1 MTAIFSHQPDTY
13 ALESEKKIFLS
24 PDSNPDWPW
33 VQHLIPQNLSS
44 NNNNK
49 LIYPPQGVVVRIEWT
64 KYMKAAWQSGGHKD
78 IIQSVSIPFSQFY
91 DHITYFI
98 HHFYHHISH
107 MKQTV
112 FVNKTKPW
120 LKVVLDMLLILNYYM
135 NFNFLSYFPN
145 PQSHHFF
152 VSLSYIHTYMQRVRG
167 IFVFS
172 MISESLEISVLIVC
186 TYSTDFQRL
195 ESINMFFLFFL

>member
-1 MTAIFSHQPDTY
+1 MTAIFSHQPDTWFFTLSIRI
-13 ALESEKKIFLS
+13 LEYLCIRVWKKIFFS

-33 VQHLIPQNLSS
+33 VKHLIPQNLRSN

-64 KYMKAAWQSGGHKD
+64 K
-78 IIQSVSIPFSQFY
+78 
-91 DHITYFI
+91 
-98 HHFYHHISH
+98 
-107 MKQTV
+107 KQTV
-112 FVNKTKPW
+112 FVNKIKPW
-120 LKVVLDMLLILNYYM
+120 LKVILDMLLILNYYM

-152 VSLSYIHTYMQRVRG
+152 VSLSYIHTYTQRVRG

-195 ESINMFFLFFL
+195 ESINMFFFILSLANKN